1 MASYDMDGRVAV
13 ITGGARGIGLAI
25 ATRLANEGAA
35 VSIWDMD
42 VETARTA
49 AAGLPGGAAHT
60 AAVDVTDLATIDAAV
75 AATVAD
81 LGHIDIL
88 VNNAG
93 IAGPVH
99 NTWEYPVDEW
109 KRVIDVDLV
118 GVYLCCRAVVPHM
131 IERGWGRIVNIASV
145 AGKEGNPNASAYAA
159 AKSGVMGFTKS
170 LGKETVDTGIL
181 VNAVAPVVIETDIL
195 KQVTPE
201 FVDYMRAKIPM
212 GRFGKVEEAAALVA
226 WLVSDEC
233 TFSTGATFDL
243 SGGRATY

>member
-1 MASYDMDGRVAV
+1 MATYDMDGRVAV
-13 ITGGARGIGLAI
+13 VTGGARGIGAAI
-25 ATRLANEGAA
+25 AGRLASEGAA

-42 VETARTA
+42 TSTARSVA
-49 AAGLPGGAAHT
+49 ADLPGGKAHT
-60 AAVDVTDLATIDAAV
+60 ATVDVTDVASVDAGVEATIGA
-75 AATVAD
+75 

-93 IAGPVH
+93 IAGPTF
-99 NTWEYPVDEW
+99 NTWEYPIDDW
-109 KRVIDVDLV
+109 KQVIDVDLI

-131 IERGWGRIVNIASV
+131 IERGWGRIVSMASV

-159 AKSGVMGFTKS
+159 AKAGVIGLTKS

-181 VNAVAPVVIETDIL
+181 VNAVAPVAIDTDIL

-201 FVDYMRAKIPM
+201 FVDFMKSKIPM

-226 WLVSDEC
+226 WLSSEEC

-243 SGGRATY
+243 SGGRATF